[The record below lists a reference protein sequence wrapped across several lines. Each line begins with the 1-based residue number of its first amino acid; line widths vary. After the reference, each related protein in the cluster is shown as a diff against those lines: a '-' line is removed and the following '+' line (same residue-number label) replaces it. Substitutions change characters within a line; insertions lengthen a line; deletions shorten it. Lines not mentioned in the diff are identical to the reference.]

1 MCICESWANPD
12 ISNSLLNISNYNIIA
27 RMDRTD
33 TSSGIGGGLLIYSK
47 KDLNIFECSS
57 KASLEEFNQYLKVKV
72 PLKNNSYLSIVLV
85 YRPHRLYNGNNV
97 NSNNDLLCELIA
109 NTEKPSII
117 VGDFNYSDIDWNL
130 QTAGTPHSH
139 AFLNCIQDNFYTQNI
154 DFPTHCSG
162 SLIDLILTSDSNLV
176 NDISELG
183 RIGNSDH
190 SALMCS
196 IQCDVNFRRDVV
208 QYMDWKNADIDKMK
222 DFLISFP
229 WAETFAPLN
238 TQQCWSM
245 FTNQLNII
253 QEECVPKKKS
263 KKECTTTMDEQE
275 LIKTGPTKEKAMEKV

>member
-1 MCICESWANPD
+1 M
-12 ISNSLLNISNYNIIA
+12 
-27 RMDRTD
+27 
-33 TSSGIGGGLLIYSK
+33 
-47 KDLNIFECSS
+47 
-57 KASLEEFNQYLKVKV
+57 
-72 PLKNNSYLSIVLV
+72 
-85 YRPHRLYNGNNV
+85 

-130 QTAGTPHSH
+130 QTAGNPHSR

-183 RIGNSDH
+183 WIGNSDH
-190 SALMCS
+190 SAIMCS
-196 IQCDVNFRRDVV
+196 IQCDVNCRRDVV

-253 QEECVPKKKS
+253 QEECVPKKNL
-263 KKECTTTMDEQE
+263 KKNVQPPWMSRNL
-275 LIKTGPTKEKAMEKV
+275 LIQVRQKRKQWKKYRQNENLQKLNYIIY